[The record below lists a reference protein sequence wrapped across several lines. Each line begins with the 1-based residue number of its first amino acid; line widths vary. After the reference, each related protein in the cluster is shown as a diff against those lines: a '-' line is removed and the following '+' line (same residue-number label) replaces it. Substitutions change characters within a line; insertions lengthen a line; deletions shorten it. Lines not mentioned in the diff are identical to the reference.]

1 MGRNENA
8 AVHGRRK
15 KMIRYG
21 IPNYAMRE
29 KLTRKKG
36 KKMERNLRIKTKTIK
51 GGKRKIMEG
60 KDFNHEVVKRN
71 KRKRREK
78 IITLRED

>member
-1 MGRNENA
+1 VGRNENA

-29 KLTRKKG
+29 KLMRKKG
-36 KKMERNLRIKTKTIK
+36 KKWK
-51 GGKRKIMEG
+51 G
-60 KDFNHEVVKRN
+60 
-71 KRKRREK
+71 
-78 IITLRED
+78 T

>member
-21 IPNYAMRE
+21 IPSYAMRE
-29 KLTRKKG
+29 KLTRKKEKNG
-36 KKMERNLRIKTKTIK
+36 KELGNKN
-51 GGKRKIMEG
+51 
-60 KDFNHEVVKRN
+60 KDNTGRQQENHG
-71 KRKRREK
+71 RKRF
-78 IITLRED
+78 